1 MLLKVENLKVGFKTN
16 FGRII
21 PVDDVN
27 FEVNEKEVV
36 GLVGESGCGKTV
48 TAYSI
53 VRLLPRNAFIDGA
66 SHIWFNGMDL
76 IPLSKE
82 ELYKVRGKDIAM
94 IFQEPMTSLNP
105 VFTVGWQIREV
116 YELHERLEKEEMD
129 LKTVD
134 MLKKVKIPESDRR
147 LKHYPHQFSGGMRQ
161 RVMIAMALAC
171 RPKLLIADEPTTA
184 LDVTIQAQILKLM
197 LELKEQFGTAILL
210 ITHNLAVVAEMCD
223 KVVVMYAGQVIEKA
237 DVFELF
243 ENPLHPYTKAL
254 LKAVPRID
262 QTGKSKLASIEGV
275 VPHPAKYPRGCRFHP
290 RCPEKLSICAEKAPT
305 KLMVSTDHEVKCWLY
320 DDGGR

>member
-1 MLLKVENLKVGFKTN
+1 MLLKVEKLKVGFKTN

-27 FEVNEKEVV
+27 FEMNTGEVV

-53 VRLLPRNAFIDGA
+53 VRLLPKNAFIDSS
-66 SHIWFNGMDL
+66 SHVWFNGIDL
-76 IPLSKE
+76 VSLSKE
-82 ELYKVRGKDIAM
+82 ELYKIRGKDIAM

-105 VFTVGWQIREV
+105 VFTVGWQIQEV
-116 YELHERLEKEEMD
+116 YELHEKLERQETES
-129 LKTVD
+129 KTID
-134 MLKKVKIPESDRR
+134 MLKKVKIPEPERR
-147 LKHYPHQFSGGMRQ
+147 SRNYPHQFSGGMRQ

-197 LELKEQFGTAILL
+197 LELKKHFGTSILL

-223 KVVVMYAGQVIEKA
+223 KVVVMYAGQVIEKSN
-237 DVFELF
+237 VFDLF

-254 LKAVPRID
+254 LRAIPKID
-262 QTGKSKLASIEGV
+262 QPGRSKLISIEGV
-275 VPHPAKYPRGCRFHP
+275 VPHPMRYPKGCRFHP
-290 RCPEKLSICAEKAPT
+290 RCSEKLAICSQEPPRRIT
-305 KLMVSTDHEVKCWLY
+305 VNPDHEVKCWLY
-320 DDGGR
+320 DVGGK

>member
-66 SHIWFNGMDL
+66 SHIWFNRIDL
-76 IPLSKE
+76 ISLPKE

-116 YELHERLEKEEMD
+116 YELHEKLEKEEMD

-134 MLKKVKIPESDRR
+134 MLKKVKIPESERR

-161 RVMIAMALAC
+161 RAMIAMALAC

-197 LELKEQFGTAILL
+197 LELKELFGTAILL

-223 KVVVMYAGQVIEKA
+223 RVVVMYAGQVIEKA
-237 DVFELF
+237 NVFELF

-262 QTGKSKLASIEGV
+262 QTGRSKLASIEGV

-290 RCPEKLSICAEKAPT
+290 RCPEKLPVCVEKVPT
-305 KLMVSTDHEVKCWLY
+305 KILVNPDHEVKCWLY
-320 DDGGR
+320 DVGGR

>member
-1 MLLKVENLKVGFKTN
+1 MLLKVEKLKVGFKTN

-21 PVDDVN
+21 PVDDVS
-27 FEVNEKEVV
+27 FEMSTGEVV

-53 VRLLPRNAFIDGA
+53 VRLLPKNAFIDTE
-66 SHIWFNGMDL
+66 SHVWFGGIDL
-76 IPLSKE
+76 ISLSEE

-105 VFTVGWQIREV
+105 VFTVGWQIQEV
-116 YELHERLEKEEMD
+116 YELHERLEREEAE
-129 LKTVD
+129 LKTID
-134 MLKKVKIPESDRR
+134 MLKKVKIPEPERR
-147 LKHYPHQFSGGMRQ
+147 FKHYPHQFSGGMRQ

-197 LELKEQFGTAILL
+197 LELKKHFGTSILL

-223 KVVVMYAGQVIEKA
+223 KVVVMYAGQVIEKSN
-237 DVFELF
+237 VFDLF

-254 LKAVPRID
+254 LRAIPKID
-262 QTGKSKLASIEGV
+262 QPGRSKLISIEGV
-275 VPHPAKYPRGCRFHP
+275 VPHPMRYPKGCRFHP
-290 RCPEKLSICAEKAPT
+290 RCSEKLPICSQEPPRRIAVNP
-305 KLMVSTDHEVKCWLY
+305 DHEVKCWLY
-320 DDGGR
+320 DVGGK